1 MSWCASF
8 VGRAIQGTC
17 EESSSYGVGGGD
29 GSSSGC
35 TLGSVTTL
43 GSGAGT
49 CFTDGGVRVA
59 LLKIWARWIYAL
71 LISLPYVRLGI
82 VFCGFFRMCKM
93 SSAAWRR

>member
-1 MSWCASF
+1 MR
-8 VGRAIQGTC
+8 GID
-17 EESSSYGVGGGD
+17 EESFLHGVGGGD

-49 CFTDGGVRVA
+49 CFTDGGGRVA

-82 VFCGFFRMCKM
+82 VFCGVFRMCRV
-93 SSAAWRR
+93 SSAA